1 MTTIRR
7 EDIELLAPAGDWDC
21 MRAAVA
27 NGADA
32 IFFGVEKFN
41 ARARANNFRMDE
53 LPEIMSFLHSYGV
66 KGFLTFN
73 ILVFEDELRD
83 AKELIETC
91 MDAGVDAVIVQDLGL
106 VKMIREISPD
116 FPIHGST
123 QMTITSP
130 EAVEFTKPFDMER
143 VVLGRENNLKQIRK
157 IGEQAKLPMEV
168 FVHGAICVSYSGQCL
183 TSEMWGGRSANR
195 GECAQACRLP
205 YDMMVDGEH
214 KPMGDVT
221 YLLSPKDLAAID
233 IVPELIEAG
242 VTSFKIEG
250 RMKQPEYVAN
260 VVSKYRKAIDDYF
273 DGQWTGP
280 SKEEVRELEQSFS
293 RGFTHGF
300 LKGTNNK
307 QLVDGTFPKS
317 RGVYV
322 GRVEQV
328 LRDGVVCKIEAPLK
342 RGDGIGFDA
351 GDPTQKEEGG
361 RIYDLRRKGV
371 KLEGEAQVGW
381 IIDIIPGRNDVN
393 LRRVKV
399 GDRIWKTSD
408 PALDKR
414 MRATFETEKPY
425 RVFPVHVKAEGRVGE
440 PLRTWWTDVQKGTV
454 VQVDSELLLEE
465 AKKRPMDEALLE
477 EQFGRLGGTVY
488 QLEKLD
494 VSLEG
499 DLIVPMRELNAIRR
513 QAVEQLAGER
523 PKPPVYTKRE
533 ADPFAD
539 AYPDHKGIPYGGGQL
554 TALCRSLEQVKA
566 AVKTPVAMIYVD
578 FEFIKQF
585 PEAIAVCREAGKPV
599 ALVTPRIHMPL
610 ENGYHRNILKLKPD
624 AVLVR
629 NTGAL
634 NFYLQAKAEWEQL
647 RAAMVIGT
655 GQGEAS
661 GQRSEAVTR
670 LVDSTS
676 TVEARNA
683 KGSTMAQEAGNDIN
697 ASAPISADNGDSNGP
712 AASDKGTGSP
722 GASNASAEHNLHV
735 RVNDEGH
742 NASKDH
748 SNPIDGIATTSI
760 GAWREQE
767 HEASGGILG
776 TNDVPD
782 TFPLLIGDFS
792 LNVANHKAVE
802 LFVEAG
808 LDSITPS
815 YDLNIQQM
823 VDMLGYADTSKL
835 EIVIHQHLPMFHTEH
850 CVYCTFLSEGTDYTN
865 CGRPCEEHRVSLRDR
880 IGMSH
885 PVRVDEGCRNTVYN
899 AIEQSGAE
907 YLKHFL
913 DLGVG
918 SYRVEFLEETSEQV
932 HEVIDLY
939 ARALRGEISGTQVW
953 RQLKA
958 TNQLGVT
965 RGQLV
970 K

>member
-1 MTTIRR
+1 MNKQALRR
-7 EDIELLAPAGDWDC
+7 EDVELLAPAGDWDC

-41 ARARANNFRMDE
+41 ARARANNFRMAE

-73 ILVFEDELRD
+73 ILVFENELED
-83 AKELIETC
+83 AKELIDAC
-91 MDAGVDAVIVQDLGL
+91 IDAGVDAVIVQDLGL
-106 VKMIREISPD
+106 VKLIREISPD

-130 EAVEFTKPFDMER
+130 EAVEFTKPWGMER
-143 VVLGRENNLKQIRK
+143 VVLGRENNLKQIQK

-168 FVHGAICVSYSGQCL
+168 FVHGALCVSYSGQCL

-205 YDMMVDGEH
+205 YDLIVDGEQ
-214 KPMGDVT
+214 KPMGDVA

-233 IVPELIEAG
+233 LMPELIEAG

-250 RMKQPEYVAN
+250 RLKSPEYVAN
-260 VVSKYRKAIDDYF
+260 VVSKYRKAIDRYF
-273 DGQWTGP
+273 DGDNTPP
-280 SKEEVRELEQSFS
+280 SEEEMRELQQSFS

-300 LKGTNNK
+300 LEGTNNK

-322 GRVEQV
+322 GRVEKI

-342 RGDGIGFDA
+342 RGDGIVFDA
-351 GDPTQKEEGG
+351 GDPTKQEEGG

-371 KLEGEAQVGW
+371 KIDGEAGEGW
-381 IIDIIPGRNDVN
+381 IVDIVPGRSDVD
-393 LRRVKV
+393 LRKLHV
-399 GDRIWKTSD
+399 GDRIWKTND

-414 MRATFETEKPY
+414 LRQTFETEKPY
-425 RVFPVHVKAEGRVGE
+425 RVFPVHVKAVGHAGG
-440 PLRTWWTDVQKGTV
+440 LLTTVWTDVQKGTT
-454 VQVDSELLLEE
+454 VQVDSEMELEI
-465 AKKRPMDEALLE
+465 AKKRPMDYALLE

-494 VSLEG
+494 VDLQG
-499 DLIVPMRELNAIRR
+499 DVIVPMRELNNIRR
-513 QAVEQLAGER
+513 RAVELLAGER
-523 PKPPVYTKRE
+523 PKPPVYVKRAATVYDDAAHSASPVARGE
-533 ADPFAD
+533 A
-539 AYPDHKGIPYGGGQL
+539 KL
-554 TALCRSLEQVKA
+554 TALCRSLPQVEA
-566 AVKTPVAMIYVD
+566 ALEAGVEMIYAD

-585 PEAIAVCREAGKPV
+585 PAAVEAVHAAGKRI
-599 ALVTPRIHMPL
+599 ALATPRIHMPN
-610 ENGYHRNILKLKPD
+610 ENGYHKNILRLKPD

-634 NFYLQAKAEWEQL
+634 YFYLRHRMENP
-647 RAAMVIGT
+647 
-655 GQGEAS
+655 
-661 GQRSEAVTR
+661 
-670 LVDSTS
+670 D
-676 TVEARNA
+676 
-683 KGSTMAQEAGNDIN
+683 
-697 ASAPISADNGDSNGP
+697 ADHP
-712 AASDKGTGSP
+712 
-722 GASNASAEHNLHV
+722 
-735 RVNDEGH
+735 
-742 NASKDH
+742 
-748 SNPIDGIATTSI
+748 
-760 GAWREQE
+760 Q
-767 HEASGGILG
+767 
-776 TNDVPD
+776 
-782 TFPLLIGDFS
+782 LIGDFS
-792 LNVANHKAVE
+792 LNIANHKAVD
-802 LFVEAG
+802 LFLEAG
-808 LDSITPS
+808 CDLVTPS

-823 VDMLGYADTSKL
+823 VDLLERSKTSQM

-850 CVYCTFLSEGTDYTN
+850 CVYCTFLSEGTDFTN
-865 CGRPCEEHRVSLRDR
+865 CGRPCESHRASLQDR

-907 YLKHFL
+907 YLTNFM
-913 DLGVG
+913 DLGV
-918 SYRVEFLEETSEQV
+918 STYRVEFLEETPEQV

-939 ARALRGEISGTQVW
+939 NRALRGEISGTQVW
-953 RQLKA
+953 KTLKA

>member
-1 MTTIRR
+1 MDTNTKLQRG
-7 EDIELLAPAGDWDC
+7 DIELLAPAGDWDC

-53 LPEIMSFLHSYGV
+53 LPEIMAYLHSYGV

-73 ILVFEDELRD
+73 ILVFEDELKD
-83 AKELIETC
+83 AQHLIEVC
-91 MDAGVDAVIVQDLGL
+91 MTAGVDAVIVQDLGL
-106 VKMIREISPD
+106 VKMIRELSPD

-130 EAVEFTKPFDMER
+130 EAVEFTKPFGMER
-143 VVLGRENNLKQIRK
+143 VVLGRENNLKQIQK
-157 IGEQAKLPMEV
+157 IGEEAKLPMEV

-214 KPMGDVT
+214 HPMGDVT

-273 DGQWTGP
+273 DGTWTGP
-280 SKEEVRELEQSFS
+280 SKEEVRELQQSFS

-317 RGVYV
+317 RGVYL

-328 LRDGVVCKIEAPLK
+328 LRDGVVCKLEAPLK

-361 RIYDLRRKGV
+361 RVYDVRRKGV
-371 KLEGEAQVGW
+371 KLEGEAEEGW
-381 IIDIIPGRNDVN
+381 IVDIVPGRNDVN

-425 RVFPVHVKAEGRVGE
+425 RVFPVHVRVEGRVGD
-440 PLRTWWTDVQKGTV
+440 PLRTWWTDVQKGNT
-454 VQVDSELLLEE
+454 VQVDSELLLE
-465 AKKRPMDEALLE
+465 AAQKRPMDEALLH

-488 QLEKLD
+488 QLEQLD
-494 VSLEG
+494 VALEG
-499 DLIVPMRELNAIRR
+499 DVIVPMRELNAIRR
-513 QAVEQLAGER
+513 HAVEQLTGER
-523 PKPPVYTKRE
+523 PKPPVYEQR
-533 ADPFAD
+533 AVDAMAD
-539 AYPDHKGIPYGGGQL
+539 AVVEHTAVPYGAARL
-554 TALCRSLEQVKA
+554 TALCRTLEQVQQ
-566 AVKTPVAMIYVD
+566 AVKTEAALIYAD

-585 PEAIAVCREAGKPV
+585 PAAIEACRAAGKPI
-599 ALVTPRIHMPL
+599 ALVTPRIHMPN

-634 NFYLQAKAEWEQL
+634 QFYLQAKAEWEQ
-647 RAAMVIGT
+647 AQAEAGA
-655 GQGEAS
+655 EAS
-661 GQRSEAVTR
+661 SE
-670 LVDSTS
+670 S
-676 TVEARNA
+676 
-683 KGSTMAQEAGNDIN
+683 
-697 ASAPISADNGDSNGP
+697 
-712 AASDKGTGSP
+712 
-722 GASNASAEHNLHV
+722 
-735 RVNDEGH
+735 
-742 NASKDH
+742 
-748 SNPIDGIATTSI
+748 
-760 GAWREQE
+760 
-767 HEASGGILG
+767 
-776 TNDVPD
+776 
-782 TFPLLIGDFS
+782 FPHLIGDFS
-792 LNVANHKAVE
+792 LNVANHKAVQV
-802 LFVEAG
+802 FIEAG
-808 LDSITPS
+808 LDRITPS

-823 VDMLGYADTSKL
+823 VDMLGHSDTTKL

-850 CVYCTFLSEGTDYTN
+850 CVYCTFLSEGTNYTN

-907 YLKHFL
+907 YLAHFL
-913 DLGVG
+913 ELGVG
-918 SYRVEFLEETSEQV
+918 TYRVEFLEETPEQV
-932 HEVIDLY
+932 SEVIDLY
-939 ARALRGEISGTQVW
+939 SRAMRGEISGTQVW
-953 RQLKA
+953 RKLKA